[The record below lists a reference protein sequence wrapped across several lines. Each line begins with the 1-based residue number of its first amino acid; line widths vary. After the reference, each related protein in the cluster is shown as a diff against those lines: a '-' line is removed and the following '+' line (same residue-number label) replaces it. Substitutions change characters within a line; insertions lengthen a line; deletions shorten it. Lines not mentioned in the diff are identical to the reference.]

1 MAHAVLRAVGFFV
14 FGVLLTASILA
25 GVGLVVALVR
35 DGDVGDSVAWAL
47 TIGGAM
53 VALLVGGSGSPSVNM
68 QGSREVVGGRFV
80 TPVVPLPETPLVWA
94 LVGFACAG
102 IGIALLV
109 A

>member
-1 MAHAVLRAVGFFV
+1 MARAVLRAVGFFIL
-14 FGVLLTASILA
+14 GVLLTTSILT

-35 DGDVGDSVAWAL
+35 DGDARDSVAWAL
-47 TIGGAM
+47 IIGGAI

-102 IGIALLV
+102 IGIMLFLA
-109 A
+109 

>member
-1 MAHAVLRAVGFFV
+1 VVDAVLRAVAFFAV
-14 FGVLLTASILA
+14 GVLLTASLLA
-25 GVGLVVALVR
+25 TLGLVVALVR
-35 DGDVGDSVAWAL
+35 DGDVRDSVAWAL
-47 TIGGAM
+47 CIGGAI

-80 TPVVPLPETPLVWA
+80 TPVVPLPESSLVWA

-102 IGIALLV
+102 IGVALLL